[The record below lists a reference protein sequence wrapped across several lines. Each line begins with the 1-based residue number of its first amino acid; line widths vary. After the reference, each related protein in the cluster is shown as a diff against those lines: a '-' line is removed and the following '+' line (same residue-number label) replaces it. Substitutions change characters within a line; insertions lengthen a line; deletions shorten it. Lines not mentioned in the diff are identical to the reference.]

1 MKTTTNK
8 FAVVLFCAFSAS
20 VSVSAHGA
28 RSSWQK
34 PPTPAGVTAH
44 DVEYELDGRPYTGYV
59 AYPSAAAASPLP
71 GVLVAHQWMGLG
83 AMEQFRAEEMA
94 TFGYFAFALDVYG
107 SGVRPSTPTEADGN
121 SSALKADV
129 PEFHKRVVKGVDM
142 LAHTLP
148 AATGVAVNQS
158 ALLGNGYCFGGVM
171 VLELARLGATAA
183 GTMRAVASFHG
194 ELGNITAQAADRIV
208 AAVQVHHADLD
219 FSGAAGLLGLE
230 DEMRSRNVS
239 VWQTA
244 KYGNVEHGWTDPTS
258 VKYNEQAAVQ
268 SHASMRHFYAY
279 QLGQRY
285 QC

>member
-1 MKTTTNK
+1 MNRA
-8 FAVVLFCAFSAS
+8 FALVLGCACT
-20 VSVSAHGA
+20 VSVNAHGA

-44 DVEYELDGRPYTGYV
+44 DVEYELDGQSYTGYV
-59 AYPSAAAASPLP
+59 AYPSATPDAEAPLP

-107 SGVRPSTPTEADGN
+107 TGVRPSTPAEAAGN

-129 PEFHKRVVKGVDM
+129 PQFHKRVVKGVDM

-171 VLELARLGATAA
+171 VLELARMGTTPA
-183 GTMRAVASFHG
+183 GTLRAVASFHG
-194 ELGNITAQAADRIV
+194 ELGNITAQSADRIV

-219 FSGAAGLLGLE
+219 FSGAAGLLGIE